1 MKKVFL
7 AILILSVKF
16 SYSQQCKL
24 SFTQL
29 VSLSTYNLSEFDTF
43 ALKNGFSFNAKEQT
57 YFCDSKVKGRHNSL
71 SRNDQPEFTIII
83 YSLYNKKEYLSIK
96 EILEM
101 GELTGTQNEKETLR
115 LRYLYKG
122 KIVILQTT
130 TYTDGIN
137 TYMVSVTT
145 IK

>member
-7 AILILSVKF
+7 AILILSMKF
-16 SYSQQCKL
+16 SFSQQCKL
-24 SFTQL
+24 SFNQL
-29 VSLSTYNLSEFDTF
+29 VSLNTYNLSEFDSF

-57 YFCDSKVKGRHNSL
+57 YFCDSKIKGRHNL
-71 SRNDQPEFTIII
+71 LARNDQPKYTILL
-83 YSLYNKKEYLSIK
+83 YSFYNKKEYLNLK
-96 EILEM
+96 KNLEK
-101 GELTGTQNEKETLR
+101 GQLTGTQEEKETLR

-130 TYTDGIN
+130 TFTDGIN
-137 TYMVSVTT
+137 TYMVSLTT

>member
-16 SYSQQCKL
+16 SYSQQCKI
-24 SFTQL
+24 SFPQL
-29 VSLSTYNLSEFDTF
+29 VSLSTYNLSAFDTF
-43 ALKNGFSFNAKEQT
+43 ALQNGFSFNAKEQT

>member
-122 KIVILQTT
+122 NKLLW
-130 TYTDGIN
+130 
-137 TYMVSVTT
+137 
-145 IK
+145 